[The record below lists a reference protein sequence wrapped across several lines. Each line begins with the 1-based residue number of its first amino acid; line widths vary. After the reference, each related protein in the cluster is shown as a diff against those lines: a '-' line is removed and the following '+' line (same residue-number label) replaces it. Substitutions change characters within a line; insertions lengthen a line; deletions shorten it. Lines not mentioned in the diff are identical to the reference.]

1 MIIYLLV
8 DFVHW
13 IDPSSLIISKSLR
26 FKRFNYESDWMFNWG
41 FHTYLA
47 DLVTIIFFR

>member
-13 IDPSSLIISKSLR
+13 IDTSSLIIISKSLR
-26 FKRFNYESDWMFNWG
+26 FKRFNYESDWMF
-41 FHTYLA
+41 Y
-47 DLVTIIFFR
+47 